1 MYSKLQTNIF
11 IKCQF
16 EKFFQ
21 NCGKLHQKV
30 SSLSCLIS
38 SNQTTYVEGQRAR
51 RTFVIYLTHNRFL
64 KFERVSSIRGYLE
77 GN

>member
-16 EKFFQ
+16 VK
-21 NCGKLHQKV
+21 NCQKV

-51 RTFVIYLTHNRFL
+51 RTVVRYLTHNRFL